1 MLNKLSQIK
10 NQKYNWR
17 CFMNFYFLKLILVI
31 FLTPFFVF
39 AQSTN
44 NTRLTE
50 SLNLIEVWIEAQMAY
65 EQIPG
70 MSAGLAYKDKVIWQK
85 AFGVTDTEKKSPTT
99 TKTIY
104 SICSISKLFTSIAVM
119 QLRDKGLLR
128 LDDPVGKHLEWFN
141 IEQVSPD
148 SPPITIE
155 ALLTHSS
162 GLPRES
168 DFPYWNAPDYPFP
181 TREEMIKKLAEQKT
195 LYPADKH
202 YQYSNLALT
211 LAGEIVAAVSGEK
224 FEEYVE
230 KNIIQPLGL
239 TDTRTEMPREL
250 HGSQL
255 AIGYSSKTRKG
266 ERIEQPFFQA
276 KAITPAAGFSST
288 VEDLIKF
295 GMWQT
300 NLLENGGTEILKAN
314 TLKEMHRVHW
324 LEPNWETARG
334 LGFGVYRN
342 KDITFVGHQGS
353 CPGYRTAL
361 MIQPDK
367 KVVSVFLANAS
378 GVSVGQ
384 LAQTAYKIVA
394 SVLDDTSNQTKK
406 EMDESFKKY
415 VGTYSYET
423 WGGETAIITWKGGL
437 AMVDLPTSNPL
448 NSLSELKHIEKNIF
462 KRLRDDGELG
472 EEIIFISD
480 NKGRIESIY
489 QHSNYWKK
497 IK

>member
-1 MLNKLSQIK
+1 MMKRKLSSLIILAL
-10 NQKYNWR
+10 
-17 CFMNFYFLKLILVI
+17 FLPSIIL
-31 FLTPFFVF
+31 
-39 AQSTN
+39 AQSNN
-44 NTRLTE
+44 NTRLEE

-70 MSAGLAYKDKVIWQK
+70 MAAGLAYKDKVIWQK
-85 AFGVTDTEKKSPTT
+85 AFGVTGLEEKAPTQT
-99 TKTIY
+99 NTIY

-128 LDDPVGKHLEWFN
+128 LDDPVGKHLSWFN
-141 IEQVSPD
+141 IEQVYPD

-181 TREEMIKKLAEQKT
+181 TREEMIKKLAKQKT
-195 LYPADKH
+195 LYPSDKH

-230 KNIIQPLGL
+230 KNIIDPLKL
-239 TDTRTEMPREL
+239 NDTRTEMPEEL
-250 HGSQL
+250 HGNQL
-255 AIGYSSKTRKG
+255 AIGYSSKTRESK
-266 ERIEQPFFQA
+266 RIKQPFFQA

-300 NLLENGGTEILKAN
+300 DLLENGGTKIIKAN

-324 LEPNWETARG
+324 LEPNWKTARG

-342 KDITFVGHQGS
+342 KDVTFVGHQGS

-394 SVLDDTSNQTKK
+394 SVLEGNSDETKLI
-406 EMDESFKKY
+406 MDESLKKY
-415 VGTYSYET
+415 IGTYSYET
-423 WGGETAIITWKGGL
+423 WGGEGAIIPWEGGL
-437 AMVDLPTSNPL
+437 ALLDLPTSSPL
-448 NSLSELKHIEKNIF
+448 DNLSKLKHIKNNTF
-462 KRLRDDGELG
+462 KRVRDDGELG

-480 NKGRIESIY
+480 ENGNVVSYY

>member
-1 MLNKLSQIK
+1 MKKMFFNVFIVF
-10 NQKYNWR
+10 
-17 CFMNFYFLKLILVI
+17 C
-31 FLTPFFVF
+31 FLTSLNF
-39 AQSTN
+39 AQSDH
-44 NTRLTE
+44 NTRLDE

-85 AFGVTDTEKKSPTT
+85 AFGVTDIDKKSPTS

-128 LDDPVGKHLEWFN
+128 LDDPVGKHLSWFN
-141 IEQVSPD
+141 IEQIYPD

-230 KNIIQPLGL
+230 KNIIQPLEL
-239 TDTRTEMPREL
+239 ADTRTEMPKEL

-255 AIGYSSKTRKG
+255 AIGYSSKTRNG

-276 KAITPAAGFSST
+276 NAITPAAGFSST

-324 LEPNWETARG
+324 LEPNWETSRG

-342 KDITFVGHQGS
+342 KDITFVGHEGS

-367 KVVSVFLANAS
+367 KIVSVFMANAS
-378 GVSVGQ
+378 GVDVGK

-394 SVLDDTSNQTKK
+394 SVLDDNSDKAEPQ
-406 EMDESFKKY
+406 MDESFKKY
-415 VGTYSYET
+415 IGTYSYET
-423 WGGETAIITWKGGL
+423 WGGEGAIIPWQGGL
-437 AMVDLPTSNPL
+437 ALIDLPTSSPL
-448 NSLSELKHIEKNIF
+448 DNLSKLKHIEKNIF
-462 KRLRDDGELG
+462 KRIRDDGDLG

-480 NKGRIESIY
+480 KIGKVVSFY

>member
-1 MLNKLSQIK
+1 MKRILFKVMIVFCFLPSLILAQSNK
-10 NQKYNWR
+10 NT
-17 CFMNFYFLKLILVI
+17 KLI
-31 FLTPFFVF
+31 
-39 AQSTN
+39 
-44 NTRLTE
+44 E

-70 MSAGLAYKDKVIWQK
+70 MSAGLAYKDQIIWQK
-85 AFGVTDTEKKSPTT
+85 AFGVSDRKTNTPTT

-104 SICSISKLFTSIAVM
+104 SICSISKLFTSIAIM

-128 LDDPVGKHLEWFN
+128 LDDPVGKHLSWFN
-141 IEQVSPD
+141 IEQVYPD

-168 DFPYWNAPDYPFP
+168 DFPYWNFPDYPFP
-181 TREEMIKKLAEQKT
+181 TREEMIKKLAEQET

-211 LAGEIVAAVSGEK
+211 LAGEIVAAVSGEN

-230 KNIIQPLGL
+230 KNIIQQLGL
-239 TDTRTEMPREL
+239 ADTRTEMPKEL
-250 HGSQL
+250 HSSQL
-255 AIGYSSKTRKG
+255 AVGYSAKTRTG

-300 NLLENGGTEILKAN
+300 DLLENGGTEILKAN
-314 TLKEMHRVHW
+314 TLKEMQRVHW
-324 LEPNWETARG
+324 LELNWETARG

-342 KDITFVGHQGS
+342 KDLTFVGHEGS

-367 KVVSVFLANAS
+367 KVVSVFMANAS
-378 GVSVGQ
+378 GVSVGK

-394 SVLDDTSNQTKK
+394 SVLDDKSDNA
-406 EMDESFKKY
+406 EIVIDESFKNY
-415 VGTYSYET
+415 IGTYSYET
-423 WGGETAIITWKGGL
+423 WGGEGAIIPWEGGL
-437 AMVDLPTSNPL
+437 ALLDLPTSSPL
-448 NSLSELKHIEKNIF
+448 DNLSKLRHIEKNIF
-462 KRLRDDGELG
+462 KRIRDDGELG

-480 NKGRIESIY
+480 DKGSIESIY

-497 IK
+497 ILSNN